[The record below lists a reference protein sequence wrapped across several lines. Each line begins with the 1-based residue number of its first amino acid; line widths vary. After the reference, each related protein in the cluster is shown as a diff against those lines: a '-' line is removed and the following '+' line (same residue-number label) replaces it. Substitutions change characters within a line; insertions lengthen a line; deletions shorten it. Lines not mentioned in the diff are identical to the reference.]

1 MTDDSTLNVQN
12 AFFNQARKDRTRVTI
27 QLMNGQRLSGLIK
40 AFDRFALILG
50 SRNGDQIIFK
60 HAIST
65 VSTVSASKPAP
76 EKEERADDGA
86 QRKGFGNFIDFEGKK
101 G

>member
-1 MTDDSTLNVQN
+1 MTDDGALNVQN

-27 QLMNGQRLSGLIK
+27 HLVNGQRLSGLIK

-50 SRNGDQIIFK
+50 SRSGDQIIFK

-65 VSTVSASKPAP
+65 VSACSRPA
-76 EKEERADDGA
+76 EDHAEEA
-86 QRKGFGNFIDFEGKK
+86 QRGRAAAVAGSPQPVHRGQE
-101 G
+101 